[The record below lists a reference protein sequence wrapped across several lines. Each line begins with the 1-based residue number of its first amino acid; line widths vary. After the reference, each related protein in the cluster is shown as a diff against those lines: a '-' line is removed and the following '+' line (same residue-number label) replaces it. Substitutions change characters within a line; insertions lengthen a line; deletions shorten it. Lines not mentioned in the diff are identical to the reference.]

1 MGARYKSNIYY
12 SKNNRTRHYMD
23 GLITRRI
30 GLNVCRFGGRLRL
43 FVIEGVI
50 RLGSKW
56 PFLYGFANN
65 SKRRMYAI

>member
-30 GLNVCRFGGRLRL
+30 GLNVCRFGGSYGCLLLR
-43 FVIEGVI
+43 G
-50 RLGSKW
+50 
-56 PFLYGFANN
+56 
-65 SKRRMYAI
+65 